1 MGRRQSAPRRQNTL
15 EHGILDDGSLS
26 PPSSFDLPDH
36 STLLSCLYQ
45 HLARLKLA
53 HHGVTTRAILSRP
66 ISSAEHYDPFP
77 LLLPC
82 LFSLSLVSPI
92 CLFFLGLS
100 SSCAAFR
107 KRGGMLFSRHSRI
120 SSEDIL
126 HLDNF
131 TVFAWSLHC
140 FFFCFSIDALQEVCA
155 IVSVVFSV
163 LSWVAELEGTRIL

>member
-107 KRGGMLFSRHSRI
+107 IRAFLARTYCIWTISR
-120 SSEDIL
+120 
-126 HLDNF
+126 
-131 TVFAWSLHC
+131 SLHGA
-140 FFFCFSIDALQEVCA
+140 F
-155 IVSVVFSV
+155 IVFFSV
-163 LSWVAELEGTRIL
+163 FPSMPCKRFAQSFQLFFLYYLG